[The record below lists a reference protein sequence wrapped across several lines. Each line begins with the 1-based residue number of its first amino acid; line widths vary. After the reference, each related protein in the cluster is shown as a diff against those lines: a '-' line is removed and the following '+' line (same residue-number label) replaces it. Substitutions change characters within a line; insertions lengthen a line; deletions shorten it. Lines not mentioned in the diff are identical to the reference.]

1 MNTRFIS
8 KSKIFLCGIT
18 ILLFSCKEYVSPIP
32 EYPVYLEFNII
43 AYAPEL
49 AAYGGV
55 KEFVEPTNASQR
67 LGFGGIVVFH
77 AYDDR
82 FYAFDMACPYEIE
95 PNIKVHTDNT
105 GVARCNTCQSAFYV
119 ADGTGFLMSGK
130 AKSPLKKY
138 RTYCTPTTNNL
149 LVTN

>member
-1 MNTRFIS
+1 MCLIP
-8 KSKIFLCGIT
+8 KSKLFLCGLT

-32 EYPVYLEFNII
+32 ECSVYLEFSII
-43 AYAPEL
+43 ANAPEL

-55 KEFVEPTNASQR
+55 KEFVEPTNAVQR
-67 LGFGGIVVFH
+67 LGYGGIVVYH
-77 AYDDR
+77 TYEDR
-82 FYAFDMACPYEIE
+82 FCAFDMACPYEVE
-95 PNIKVHTDNT
+95 PNIKVHTDNM
-105 GVARCNTCQSAFYV
+105 GVARCSECQSAFYV

-138 RTYCTPTTNNL
+138 QTYYSSTTNNL